1 MNFPNLKWT
10 LASSAVTL
18 LAVLVLLASM
28 LGTGS
33 LYEAKSGRPSA
44 GDLAGFSALAP
55 IDVHAHLYK
64 DDPAFGDLMQRL
76 NLRILDICVIDDRDP
91 FFKGLEPQ
99 RSDVLKVVH
108 STGKRAVLCT
118 TFSPYG
124 FEEPGFS
131 QHAIKQ
137 LDADFTAGAIAVK
150 IYKVMGM
157 EMKSKAGK
165 YVMPDDPAFEP
176 IYKDIAVHH
185 RTLVAHIA
193 EPDSCWQPPNPASPD
208 YEYYQ
213 QHPQEYAYAHPD
225 WPSKAAILA
234 ARDHLLAKNPTL
246 RVIGAH
252 LGSME
257 AEVNQMAER
266 FDRYPNFAVD
276 TAARVP
282 YFMLQPRDK
291 VRAFLI
297 KYQDR
302 ILYGTDLVVMPNDNT
317 EKALAEWNSTY
328 ERDWKFFSSDQTVE
342 YRGHAYRGLA
352 LPNPVL
358 RKIFHDNAVHW
369 LPGIIGN
376 NRTVERVAQGD
387 SGLQQSV
394 RLRCEAIPPTFEADR
409 SHHLLLSGC
418 LLPATP
424 LLF

>member
-1 MNFPNLKWT
+1 MLLS
-10 LASSAVTL
+10 LAASV
-18 LAVLVLLASM
+18 LAVLILLAPW
-28 LGTGS
+28 LDPGTS
-33 LYEAKSGRPSA
+33 YAVKPGRPPAS
-44 GDLAGFSALAP
+44 DLASFSSLSP
-55 IDVHAHLYK
+55 IDAHVHLYK
-64 DDPAFGDLMQRL
+64 DDPAFGALLKRL
-76 NLRILDICVIDDRDP
+76 SLRILDICVIDDRDP
-91 FFKGLEPQ
+91 YAKGLEPQ

-108 STGKRAVLCT
+108 ATGGRAVFCT
-118 TFSPYG
+118 TFSPYD

-131 QHAIKQ
+131 QRTIQQ
-137 LDADFTAGAIAVK
+137 LNEDFAAGAIAVK

-176 IYKDIAVHH
+176 IYKDIAAHH
-185 RTLVAHIA
+185 RTVVAHIA

-213 QHPQEYAYAHPD
+213 QNPQEYAYAHPE

-234 ARDHLLAKNPTL
+234 ARDHLVAENPKL

-257 AEVNQMAER
+257 ADVNQMAQR

-302 ILYGTDLVVMPNDNT
+302 ILYATDLVVMPKDNT
-317 EKALAEWNSTY
+317 EKALAEWNDTY
-328 ERDWKFFSSDQTVE
+328 VRDWKFFATDQTVE
-342 YRGHAYRGLA
+342 YKGRSYQGVA
-352 LPNPVL
+352 LPGPVL
-358 RKIFHDNAVHW
+358 RKIFHDNAVRW
-369 LPGIIGN
+369 LPGIMG
-376 NRTVERVAQGD
+376 RQ
-387 SGLQQSV
+387 
-394 RLRCEAIPPTFEADR
+394 
-409 SHHLLLSGC
+409 
-418 LLPATP
+418 
-424 LLF
+424 

>member
-1 MNFPNLKWT
+1 VNFPSLKWT
-10 LASSAVTL
+10 LPSSAVAL
-18 LAVLVLLASM
+18 PAALVLLASM

-33 LYEAKSGRPSA
+33 LYEANPGRPSA
-44 GDLAGFSALAP
+44 GDLAGFSALVP
-55 IDVHAHLYK
+55 IDAHVHLYK

-76 NLRILDICVIDDRDP
+76 NLRILNICVVDDRDP
-91 FFKGLEPQ
+91 FFKGLELQ

-108 STGKRAVLCT
+108 STGSRAVLCT
-118 TFSPYG
+118 TFSPYD
-124 FEEPGFS
+124 FEDPGFS
-131 QHAIKQ
+131 QRAIRQ
-137 LDADFTAGAIAVK
+137 LDADFAAGAIAVK

-176 IYKDIAVHH
+176 IYKDIAAHH

-213 QHPQEYAYAHPD
+213 QHPQEYAHAHPE

-234 ARDHLLAKNPTL
+234 ARDHLVADNPTL

-257 AEVNQMAER
+257 ADVNQMARR
-266 FDRYPNFAVD
+266 FDRYRNFAVD

-302 ILYGTDLVVMPNDNT
+302 ILYATDLVVMPEDNT

-328 ERDWKFFSSDQTVE
+328 ERDWKFFSTDQTVE
-342 YRGHAYRGLA
+342 YRGHVYQGLA

-369 LPGIIGN
+369 LPGIMEK
-376 NRTVERVAQGD
+376 R
-387 SGLQQSV
+387 
-394 RLRCEAIPPTFEADR
+394 
-409 SHHLLLSGC
+409 
-418 LLPATP
+418 
-424 LLF
+424 